1 MDRRFAVR
9 IIRAETPDE
18 IRAAGLLF
26 REYVAW
32 LAIDLSFQNFEEEV
46 SNLPGDYAPPD
57 GRLLLALSGIETA
70 GCVALRRFEDRTCEM
85 KRMWVRPRFR
95 GQHIGRLLA
104 ESIIAQARKIG
115 YSEMVLD
122 SLPWLASA
130 LNLYKSLGFEV
141 IAPYRYNPDPN
152 AVFMRLHLQ

>member
-1 MDRRFAVR
+1 
-9 IIRAETPDE
+9 
-18 IRAAGLLF
+18 
-26 REYVAW
+26 
-32 LAIDLSFQNFEEEV
+32 
-46 SNLPGDYAPPD
+46 
-57 GRLLLALSGIETA
+57 
-70 GCVALRRFEDRTCEM
+70 M
-85 KRMWVRPRFR
+85 KRMWVRPHFR
-95 GQHIGRLLA
+95 GQQIGRLLA
-104 ESIIAQARKIG
+104 ESIIVGARTIG